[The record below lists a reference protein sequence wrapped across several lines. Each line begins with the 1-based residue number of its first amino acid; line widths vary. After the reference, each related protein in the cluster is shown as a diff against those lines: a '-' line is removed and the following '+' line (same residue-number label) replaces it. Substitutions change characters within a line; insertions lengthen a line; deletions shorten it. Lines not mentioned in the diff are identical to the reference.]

1 MKKKADN
8 RTITKRDVRTLLERR
23 ELDKLEQW
31 AENER
36 NALTKIMPFLYERDE
51 LLRWR
56 AIEAMGRV
64 AEVVFERAPEA
75 VRETV
80 RKLLWSMN
88 DESGSIGW
96 HAPEAVGE
104 ILYNV
109 PALLEEYGIILASHL
124 DKSPFER
131 GTHWAVMRMAS
142 ANAGLFSPFTSQLE
156 KSLENPDP
164 YIRTWATVALGLI
177 CPHMKEKLLDRMKAT
192 ERKVHYYDF
201 LSGKI
206 ISEETF

>member
-8 RTITKRDVRTLLERR
+8 RTITKRGVRRLLERR

-64 AEVVFERAPEA
+64 AKVVFERTPDA
-75 VRETV
+75 VRATV

-88 DESGSIGW
+88 DESGSVGW

-109 PALLEEYGIILASHL
+109 PALLEEYGIILASNL

-131 GTHWAVMRMAS
+131 GVHWAVMRMAS
-142 ANAGLFSPFTSQLE
+142 ANANLFSEFAQLLE

-164 YIRTWATVALGLI
+164 YIRVWAIKALGLI
-177 CPHMKEKLLDRMKAT
+177 CPHMKEMLLDKIKTMSEKI
-192 ERKVHYYDF
+192 HYYDF

-206 ISEETF
+206 VSKETF